1 MGAKNVTFLIVTDP
15 SKATKKIVLPT
26 LWLKLTSVFIVFLSI
41 SLVAF
46 ALDYMGMLYESF
58 ENKKLNIEN
67 LQLKK
72 QFQVVETKLY
82 ALESSLERV
91 KTFSTKL
98 KLITNVDEENR
109 GLKLSIGTEPKPG
122 QALPETKEPIE
133 QRESL
138 SQMVA
143 EEEQF
148 SEDGPMP
155 MTKPES
161 RAGDLAVDAPRNYTT
176 LAIRIDQAVKETQ
189 IREQSVLDL
198 WEILAE
204 RQSLLNATPSIRP
217 TRGWLSST
225 FGHRISPQTGKPAM
239 HYGLD
244 LAAAPGTPV
253 YAPADGVVTYA
264 SYDESYGKLVTL
276 DHGYGVMTRLGH
288 NSQIFVHVGQR
299 VSRWDIVSSVGSTG
313 RSTGP
318 HLHYEVRINNIPV
331 DPINYLLDE

>member
-15 SKATKKIVLPT
+15 AKATKKVVVPT
-26 LWLKLTSVFIVFLSI
+26 IWLKLTTVFVVVLSV

-46 ALDYMGMLYESF
+46 TLDYMGMLYESF

-72 QFQVVETKLY
+72 QFQVIETKLS

-98 KLITNVDEENR
+98 KLITNVDDENR

-122 QALPETKEPIE
+122 QAVPETKEPIE
-133 QRESL
+133 QRESIV
-138 SQMVA
+138 QIA
-143 EEEQF
+143 TEEELIT
-148 SEDGPMP
+148 EGPV
-155 MTKPES
+155 TTQVINES
-161 RAGDLAVDAPRNYTT
+161 NGDVATDAPRTYST

-189 IREQSVLDL
+189 SREQSVLDL

-204 RQSLLNATPSIRP
+204 RQSLINATPSIRP

-225 FGHRISPQTGKPAM
+225 FGRRVSPQTGKPTM

-244 LAAAPGTPV
+244 LAAASGSPV
-253 YAPADGVVTYA
+253 YAPADGVITYA
-264 SYDESYGKLVTL
+264 SFDESFGKLVTI
-276 DHGYGVMTRLGH
+276 DHGYGVMTRFGH

-299 VSRWDIVSSVGSTG
+299 VSRWDIISAVGSTG

-318 HLHYEVRINNIPV
+318 HLHYEVRINNVPV
-331 DPINYLLDE
+331 DPNNYILDE

>member
-1 MGAKNVTFLIVTDP
+1 MAAKNVTFLIVTDP
-15 SKATKKIVLPT
+15 AKATKKVVIPT
-26 LWLKLTSVFIVFLSI
+26 FWLKLVTFCIVLLSV
-41 SLVAF
+41 SLIAF
-46 ALDYMGMLYESF
+46 ALDYMGMLFESF

-72 QFQVVETKLY
+72 QFQAVETKLS

-98 KLITNVDEENR
+98 KLITNVGDENR
-109 GLKLSIGTEPKPG
+109 GMKLTIGEEPKPG
-122 QALPETKEPIE
+122 QSIPESKEPIE

-138 SQMVA
+138 AQIA
-143 EEEQF
+143 TEEEQI
-148 SEDGPMP
+148 SEGPVAP
-155 MTKPES
+155 QLANETH
-161 RAGDLAVDAPRNYTT
+161 GDIAVETPRNYST

-189 IREQSVLDL
+189 TREQSVLDL

-204 RQSLLNATPSIRP
+204 RQSLLNSTPSIRP

-225 FGHRISPQTGKPAM
+225 FGRRISPQNGKPAM

-244 LAAAPGTPV
+244 LAATPGTPV

-264 SYDESYGKLVTL
+264 SYDETYGKLVTI
-276 DHGYGVMTRLGH
+276 DHGYGVMTRFAH
-288 NSQIFVHVGQR
+288 NSEIFVRVGQR
-299 VSRWDIVSSVGSTG
+299 VSRWDIITAIGSTG

-331 DPINYLLDE
+331 DPLNYILDE